1 MQKISPKK
9 LTAPGIALPSLLLAV
24 IALLTPAS
32 FAVELE
38 GGFEIVQLADMTWDE
53 SSDRVQQKILYGNP
67 AEEGLYIIRVRFPGR
82 GHEPSAFPLTGQ
94 IRHRHRRV
102 YGMPVSMRAT
112 TWRHNPDSCRRLYA
126 ASSWAQCTMTV
137 LVEGRWSSRFEVSAP

>member
-1 MQKISPKK
+1 MQKKSPKK
-9 LTAPGIALPSLLLAV
+9 LTALGIALPSLLLAV

-67 AEEGLYIIRVRFPGR
+67 AEEGL
-82 GHEPSAFPLTGQ
+82 
-94 IRHRHRRV
+94 
-102 YGMPVSMRAT
+102 
-112 TWRHNPDSCRRLYA
+112 
-126 ASSWAQCTMTV
+126 
-137 LVEGRWSSRFEVSAP
+137 